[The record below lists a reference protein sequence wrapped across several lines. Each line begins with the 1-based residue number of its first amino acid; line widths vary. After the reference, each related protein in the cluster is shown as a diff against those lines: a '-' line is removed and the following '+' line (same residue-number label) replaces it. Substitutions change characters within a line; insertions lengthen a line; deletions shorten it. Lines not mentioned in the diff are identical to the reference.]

1 MHFYGKIL
9 ILILTACFISA
20 CGDSDAAM
28 PKDTLT
34 AYTIAVR
41 KKDVAMMKN
50 LLSAASLKIH
60 EQEAKAQNV
69 SLDEIILRDTF
80 FPVPEGKK
88 FFDFKNQKIEGEKAT
103 VEVENNFGGYDVI
116 FLVKEDGI
124 WKIDKKG
131 TSDQIIDQ
139 NEADQKK
146 LDDLINQG
154 RDQTNQDT
162 NQLDGNL
169 NTNQDLNQNNQID
182 NLNKQ
187 VPLPNDPNI
196 PNNDL
201 NDPNAQP

>member
-1 MHFYGKIL
+1 MRFYGTILFL
-9 ILILTACFISA
+9 ILAAGFISA
-20 CGDSDAAM
+20 CGESDPAM
-28 PKDTLT
+28 PSDTLT

-41 KKDVAMMKN
+41 KKDAAMMKN

-60 EQEAKAQNV
+60 DQEAKAQNV

-88 FFDFKNQKIEGEKAT
+88 FFDFKNQKIEGDKAT

-116 FLVKEDGI
+116 YLVKEDGI

-131 TSDQIIDQ
+131 TSDQIINQ
-139 NEADQKK
+139 NEEAEKELERQIKQGQE
-146 LDDLINQG
+146 LSNQNM
-154 RDQTNQDT
+154 NQM
-162 NQLDGNL
+162 DGNL
-169 NTNQDLNQNNQID
+169 NTNQDLNQNTPLE
-182 NLNKQ
+182 NLDKQ
-187 VPLPNDPNI
+187 VPLPNNPNI